1 MKTWRPLERYS
12 PQFSA
17 DLPQTTTRCHSVRSC
32 FWPALSVHASLVATV
47 KFATACPLGVYR
59 TSGSRP
65 RLPTR
70 MTLLTLPA
78 MLASLQVEA
87 RTLAHGPDNGPR
99 GFAPQPPPGQVGD
112 GPVQAEAGL
121 ASGDGVARAAGFAR
135 AGPGAFSRPA
145 GWGKGAGTTAGA
157 GPGASS
163 GRAGGGKGAGTPGG
177 GGGVGSA
184 AGADEGAGAAA
195 GGDPVEAGADWATD
209 SAGRA
214 GLRSRT
220 ASQPSNRAEGEPSGE
235 VRRRVNARGYFAGSV
250 PDCSR
255 PVEISSTA
263 AWACEPGA
271 TRSAENSSSGEASPT
286 SSRPSES
293 RAASCSSRSAVR
305 ARGATARSRASASA
319 LPSTARSS
327 SDEMA
332 GIGSDSSRPTLR
344 KRRKT
349 SGDAGMASSKA
360 PPPCSGSLR

>member
-87 RTLAHGPDNGPR
+87 RTLTHGPDNGPR

-157 GPGASS
+157 G
-163 GRAGGGKGAGTPGG
+163 GG
-177 GGGVGSA
+177 
-184 AGADEGAGAAA
+184 

-235 VRRRVNARGYFAGSV
+235 VRRRVNAR
-250 PDCSR
+250 
-255 PVEISSTA
+255 
-263 AWACEPGA
+263 
-271 TRSAENSSSGEASPT
+271 
-286 SSRPSES
+286 
-293 RAASCSSRSAVR
+293 
-305 ARGATARSRASASA
+305 
-319 LPSTARSS
+319 
-327 SDEMA
+327 
-332 GIGSDSSRPTLR
+332 
-344 KRRKT
+344 
-349 SGDAGMASSKA
+349 
-360 PPPCSGSLR
+360 